1 MDALTDAPDG
11 RIQWTHLIDT
21 PNGLAA
27 FEYPHIGLLGHEGSR
42 IFSATANIDLT
53 KRDLVLN
60 LKSNAFYMCKK

>member
-1 MDALTDAPDG
+1 MSPDAWTHPIDAPDGLTDAP
-11 RIQWTHLIDT
+11 
-21 PNGLAA
+21 NGPAA

-60 LKSNAFYMCKK
+60 